1 MKDSNK
7 KKFYKKVTKEDM
19 EVYGHPFA
27 VKVVNNQLDPAIK
40 LWKRKLKES
49 GKIEELKARKE
60 YIKPSTTKRKTKEQ
74 AKRSLQ
80 RKRMFDK

>member
-7 KKFYKKVTKEDM
+7 KKFFKKVTKEDM
-19 EVYGHPFA
+19 EIYGHPFA

-49 GKIEELKARKE
+49 GRIEE
-60 YIKPSTTKRKTKEQ
+60 
-74 AKRSLQ
+74 
-80 RKRMFDK
+80 

>member
-1 MKDSNK
+1 MKEK
-7 KKFYKKVTKEDM
+7 KKFFKKVTKEDM
-19 EVYGHPFA
+19 EVYGHPFT

-49 GKIEELKARKE
+49 GRIEELKTRKE
-60 YIKPSTTKRKTKEQ
+60 YIKPSTKKRKTKEQ
-74 AKRSLQ
+74 AKRSSE

>member
-1 MKDSNK
+1 MKEK
-7 KKFYKKVTKEDM
+7 KKFFKKVTKEDM
-19 EVYGHPFA
+19 EVYGHPFT

-49 GKIEELKARKE
+49 GRIEELKTRKE
-60 YIKPSTTKRKTKEQ
+60 YIKPSTKKRKTKEQ
-74 AKRSLQ
+74 AKRSLE

>member
-7 KKFYKKVTKEDM
+7 KKFFKKVTKEDM
-19 EVYGHPFA
+19 EVYGHPFT

-60 YIKPSTTKRKTKEQ
+60 YIKPSVKKRKQLQQ
-74 AKRSLQ
+74 AQ
-80 RKRMFDK
+80 RAVRFKK